1 MTCRYPVIGSLCAF
15 AVESLRCGHD
25 GFPPVLRTGHRSL
38 SIPRMQ
44 GPRQKPW
51 ALLTPGIFYVE
62 VSCEILS
69 NSLIGYETALFHKH
83 SLCSG
88 ACRQYFRSGVDP
100 GTGCRGEVGY
110 QKVSN
115 ALRLVFCNSESQ
127 SIFSFSSLNTL
138 IMPVSYCPYRGNN
151 LVRERGVGLKNEGS
165 TK

>member
-15 AVESLRCGHD
+15 AVESLRT
-25 GFPPVLRTGHRSL
+25 RWISTSL
-38 SIPRMQ
+38 AYRASFIKHSENARQ
-44 GPRQKPW
+44 GKARGRN
-51 ALLTPGIFYVE
+51 LGPGICYVE

-69 NSLIGYETALFHKH
+69 NSLIGYETALFM
-83 SLCSG
+83 LCSG

-100 GTGCRGEVGY
+100 GTGRRGEVGY